1 MLFLVVGTLSFGT
14 SAVLIKLCRFPAGV
28 VASLRLLV
36 AGIVLTPWAAGAL
49 GPTIRKIGWAR
60 VAATA
65 IPGLLLG
72 LHFQFWVLGIR
83 QTTAA
88 AGTFIFAANPVL
100 FVLVERVLYRRAVRP
115 STYLCLFMIAA
126 GAVWLFA
133 VGGTRLGSPG
143 DLLCFLSTLVFVGY
157 LISSE
162 RVSVGI
168 PHALYLHLI
177 YTAGGLL
184 TLPLAALG
192 GGFSAMQW
200 NDGLSY
206 LWLGCL
212 VALPTLLGHGSA
224 TYAVRYFTPLLV
236 SFFTLAEPIL
246 ATLYALAILAEVPR
260 LIEVPAYLLFVCA
273 TGVFLVLRLRP
284 RLTASTPNRPPRRP
298 RTP

>member
-1 MLFLVVGTLSFGT
+1 
-14 SAVLIKLCRFPAGV
+14 
-28 VASLRLLV
+28 
-36 AGIVLTPWAAGAL
+36 
-49 GPTIRKIGWAR
+49 
-60 VAATA
+60 
-65 IPGLLLG
+65 
-72 LHFQFWVLGIR
+72 
-83 QTTAA
+83 
-88 AGTFIFAANPVL
+88 
-100 FVLVERVLYRRAVRP
+100 
-115 STYLCLFMIAA
+115 MIAA

-143 DLLCFLSTLVFVGY
+143 DLLCVLSTVVFVGY
-157 LISSE
+157 LMTSE

-184 TLPLAALG
+184 TLPIAALG

-224 TYAVRYFTPLLV
+224 TYGVRYFTPLMV

-246 ATLYALAILAEVPR
+246 ATLYALAILGEVPGP
-260 LIEVPAYLLFVCA
+260 IEIPSYLLFVCA
-273 TGVFLVLRLRP
+273 TGMFLVLRLR
-284 RLTASTPNRPPRRP
+284 TSTPARVPRRP
-298 RTP
+298 GGRPRP